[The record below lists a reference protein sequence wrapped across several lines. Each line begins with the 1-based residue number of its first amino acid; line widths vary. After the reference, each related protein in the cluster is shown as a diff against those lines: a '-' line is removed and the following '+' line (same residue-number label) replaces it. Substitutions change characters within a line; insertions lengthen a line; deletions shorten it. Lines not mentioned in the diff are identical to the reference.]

1 LIRFTDITLGHFAP
15 RDSVI
20 HRLDSRTKI
29 LAGVILMT
37 LIFLAPRLSSLL
49 VIALGTIVLY
59 QAARLNTGLAF
70 RNIRP
75 FLWILILTVI
85 IHALFTEGHILI
97 RLPLSLAVT
106 TEGIHAGLF
115 YSFRI
120 VVLILSAALIT
131 LTTSPMALTDAIE
144 RFLKPLTRLGLPA
157 HEIAMMMSISM
168 RFIPTLMEET
178 DRIRKAQISRGSRIN
193 GSPVQRIKGLIPL
206 IIPLFVST
214 FRRANDLALAME
226 ARCYRGGENRTSY
239 QALRF
244 RWVDGAALGVVAVS
258 GIMILAWV

>member
-1 LIRFTDITLGHFAP
+1 MA
-15 RDSVI
+15 
-20 HRLDSRTKI
+20 
-29 LAGVILMT
+29 
-37 LIFLAPRLSSLL
+37 LIFMAPRLSSLL
-49 VIALGTIVLY
+49 LLASGIIVLY
-59 QAARLNTGLAF
+59 RAARLNASMAF

-75 FLWILILTVI
+75 FLWILILTVL
-85 IHALFTEGHILI
+85 IHALFTEGRILI

-106 TEGIHAGLF
+106 ADGIHAGLF

-120 VVLILSAALIT
+120 VVLIMSAAMIT
-131 LTTSPMALTDAIE
+131 LTTSPMALTDAVE
-144 RFLKPLTRLGLPA
+144 RFLKPLTRLGVPA

-168 RFIPTLMEET
+168 RFIPTLLEEAE
-178 DRIRKAQISRGSRIN
+178 RIKKAQISRGSRID
-193 GSPVQRIKGLIPL
+193 GSPVQKIKGVIPL

-244 RWVDGAALGVVAVS
+244 RWTDAAALCAVTLS
-258 GIMILAWV
+258 GILILVWL